1 MYFLVPIQ
9 LRLSLCMSIDLS
21 DVVQDQKRGNHTT
34 FYPHLPPTSQGKKKG
49 RFRVSLWRICTPAL
63 RRNQLLSLESP
74 GTLWAAQGWSV
85 CRGVWCPSDSFC
97 LRGRRE
103 TICVDAL
110 KLSFFFWLERVGCH
124 PEVRWGFLC
133 SCGRYGAMS
142 IGAFFR
148 PSSFAFSFADS
159 KIF

>member
-34 FYPHLPPTSQGKKKG
+34 FYPHSPPTSQGKKKG
-49 RFRVSLWRICTPAL
+49 RFRVSLRRICTPAF
-63 RRNQLLSLESP
+63 RRNELLSLESP
-74 GTLWAAQGWSV
+74 GTLWAAHGWIV
-85 CRGVWCPSDSFC
+85 CRGVWCPSGSFC

-110 KLSFFFWLERVGCH
+110 KLSFFGLKGSDVTLKFD
-124 PEVRWGFLC
+124 
-133 SCGRYGAMS
+133 
-142 IGAFFR
+142 GAFFV
-148 PSSFAFSFADS
+148 PVAGMEQ
-159 KIF
+159 